1 MEWGCLRASN
11 PFLQT
16 HFVEAIEV
24 RFQIPEFHPKNYID
38 NSKRYSKWYLWRL
51 KSRQTFQQL
60 VLKRDMYSS
69 FFVKVLKI
77 FQSHIVLCTKFTHDI
92 WENIFRLF
100 CFLPNF
106 ERPPWLHDAKGTTME
121 LKMGWNP
128 KRKIWEEKNF
138 VLSGFVCLM
147 VARVLKNSGRL
158 HYNYHEP
165 VFEINMSQ
173 KNV

>member
-1 MEWGCLRASN
+1 MEWDCLRASN

-69 FFVKVLKI
+69 FFVEVLKI
-77 FQSHIVLCTKFTHDI
+77 FPSHIVLCTKFTHDI

-100 CFLPNF
+100 CFLEF
-106 ERPPWLHDAKGTTME
+106 WTSSLATWR
-121 LKMGWNP
+121 
-128 KRKIWEEKNF
+128 KRYDNGIENGMK
-138 VLSGFVCLM
+138 
-147 VARVLKNSGRL
+147 
-158 HYNYHEP
+158 
-165 VFEINMSQ
+165 SQ
-173 KNV
+173 KKNLRREKFRVVRICMLNGGKGVKKQR